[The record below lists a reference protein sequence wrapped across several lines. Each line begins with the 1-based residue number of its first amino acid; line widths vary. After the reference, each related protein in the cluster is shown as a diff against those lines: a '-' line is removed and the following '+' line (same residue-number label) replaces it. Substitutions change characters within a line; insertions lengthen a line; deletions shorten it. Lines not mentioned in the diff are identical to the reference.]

1 MKHTKQWITV
11 EHSAKSESIDVVFGK
26 ASENRTRQ
34 PFNDPTAWP
43 ISISDTETGMKAQV
57 DFDDEADKF
66 LLDLNGEAF
75 ESLTYLDPTYCADE
89 AKAVSF
95 GGKIWVNGKLVTD

>member
-1 MKHTKQWITV
+1 
-11 EHSAKSESIDVVFGK
+11 
-26 ASENRTRQ
+26 
-34 PFNDPTAWP
+34 
-43 ISISDTETGMKAQV
+43 MKAVV

-95 GGKIWVNGKLVTD
+95 GGKIWVNGKLVTDQGFEWSPAVLHHILMQANPNEDPMTKLRIGQMQGTTIVANEALALLS